1 MVYTLY
7 QCTQLPGTTLH
18 IRRDVIQATVTSHPH
33 LCQSCNENLI
43 YIFSICIEALEIV
56 SSNDQTRT
64 YTEPSWIIQPFYM
77 CILKERHPSV
87 AYTCQYQLN
96 SGPQREF
103 LGPGGP
109 KFFGPFFLYA
119 TGQNSIIPSVNFVIK
134 ILFYLVY
141 AEKKFISQK
150 TSKICLFLENNV

>member
-1 MVYTLY
+1 MRQSNETRYRESYWENNRERQSSTRCKGEWVHYFSFLRLGMPYNGPVVYTPY

-56 SSNDQTRT
+56 SSNDQPRT
-64 YTEPSWIIQPFYM
+64 YTESSWIIQPFYM

-96 SGPQREF
+96 LLCFTITHTTEYSWPD
-103 LGPGGP
+103 
-109 KFFGPFFLYA
+109 
-119 TGQNSIIPSVNFVIK
+119 
-134 ILFYLVY
+134 
-141 AEKKFISQK
+141 
-150 TSKICLFLENNV
+150 